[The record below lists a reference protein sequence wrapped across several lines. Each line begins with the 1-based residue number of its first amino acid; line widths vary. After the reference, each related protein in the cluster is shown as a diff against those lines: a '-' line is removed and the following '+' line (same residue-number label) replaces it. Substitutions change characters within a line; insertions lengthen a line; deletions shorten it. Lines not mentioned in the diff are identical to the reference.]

1 MNARRSIV
9 MICFWLFGLVAALY
23 LAKFLGTKVF
33 DFGSGYATV
42 IESIALYSLLC
53 ATALS
58 AFAFAKSRR
67 NLLYMWLFLLF
78 FGAIVVF
85 RFVLV

>member
-1 MNARRSIV
+1 MNTRRSII
-9 MICFWLFGLVAALY
+9 MTCFWLFGLVAILY

-33 DFGSGYATV
+33 SFGAEYAKV
-42 IESIALYSLLC
+42 MEVAALSTALV

-58 AFAFAKSRR
+58 AFSFAKSRR
-67 NLLYMWLFLLF
+67 NPLYMWLFLLF
-78 FGAIVVF
+78 LVGIIVF